1 MSNNEFVKGIAGVI
15 NTENPYIFLSG
26 MDQIKVWVKHNDG
39 SLYVLVQKNGKESE
53 ANILPGMPGTVADF
67 PKTFNATT
75 VANWLEARGFKPNT
89 WEA

>member
-1 MSNNEFVKGIAGVI
+1 MSNNEFVKGIAGII
-15 NTENPYIFLSG
+15 NREEPYIFISG
-26 MDQIKVWVKHNDG
+26 MDQMKVWVKNIEG

-53 ANILPGMPGTVADF
+53 ANILPGMSGTVADF
-67 PKTFNATT
+67 PITFNATT